1 MKGHLPSR
9 VCGVFPTFYR
19 VAAAATVRPHVAARP
34 AAVRHGAAAVVL
46 LLRRSRHSSSTFGC
60 HRASI
65 HHPRAQIERR
75 WASIW
80 LPSHKSR
87 VPNHQRPSPTAEQ
100 QISAIWPPSASSCAG
115 PQPLPHAT
123 VCSSAAVAATSPSL
137 VMVPHLPPPRTR
149 LRRPSSGQML
159 VAAARPVARLAARC
173 RLHFAGWPPV
183 LCFQTARISAVLH
196 CLGHLQLP
204 WCALLCCAATV
215 FYFPTRER
223 YLPCRADSILDH
235 FCWLLLS
242 AGVIPLGSAI
252 ALMCFRC

>member
-173 RLHFAGWPPV
+173 RLHFAGCRLSSASRLHAYLQFRTAWAIFSCRGV
-183 LCFQTARISAVLH
+183 LCS
-196 CLGHLQLP
+196 
-204 WCALLCCAATV
+204 ALLCRNR
-215 FYFPTRER
+215 FFFPYTREVS
-223 YLPCRADSILDH
+223 A
-235 FCWLLLS
+235 LS
-242 AGVIPLGSAI
+242 
-252 ALMCFRC
+252 C

>member
-1 MKGHLPSR
+1 MSP
-9 VCGVFPTFYR
+9 P
-19 VAAAATVRPHVAARP
+19 VRPL
-34 AAVRHGAAAVVL
+34 VRHGAAAVVL

-173 RLHFAGWPPV
+173 RLHFAGCRLSSASRLHAYLQFCTAWAIFSCRGV
-183 LCFQTARISAVLH
+183 LCSAVPQPFFIFLHERGICLVVLIQFWTISAG
-196 CLGHLQLP
+196 C
-204 WCALLCCAATV
+204 CYLLV
-215 FYFPTRER
+215 
-223 YLPCRADSILDH
+223 
-235 FCWLLLS
+235 
-242 AGVIPLGSAI
+242 
-252 ALMCFRC
+252 